1 MPRDARRVGTLLIAL
16 AGALA
21 ALAPAAVGAPKV
33 TRAGLDPS
41 LVSGRGAQVPFVEQE
56 AENAASDGTVIGP
69 GRDAYTLPAEASGRS
84 AVRLDH
90 AGQYVEFRL
99 TRAANALTLRYSIP
113 DAPQGGGI
121 TSPLQVSVDGRHRR
135 TMTLTSQYAWLYG
148 MYPFSNDPNV
158 DPNPG
163 WWKPEP
169 DPVAKPFRPNHFY
182 DEQRLLLGKRYEAG
196 DTVRFEVPPGAKAD
210 WYVLDL
216 ADFELVAPPRHKPKG
231 ALSVTDFGADPSGRR
246 ESSGAFDRAI
256 AAAKARGRS
265 VFIPKGTF
273 QVDRH
278 IVVDDVTVRGAG
290 NWWSIVRG
298 HLVPLPEPAPDK
310 STHSAPGFYGKYAE
324 QGGSRN
330 VHLSDFAIE
339 SDVRERI
346 DTDQV
351 NGIGGAIGGGSTIER
366 LYIHHT
372 KVGMWFDGPFSGPL
386 TVRDNLVADQIADGM
401 NLHRGISDVRVT
413 NNFFRNTGDDGMAMW
428 SERVSS
434 DTADA
439 DHDNVYDHNTVQTPV
454 LANGIAIYGGR
465 DNKVTDNL
473 VADPI
478 REGSALHAGQ
488 RFGATPFA
496 GTLTFARNT
505 TVRGGPLELNW
516 NIGLGSIWLYV
527 LEGSM
532 NGRIDIE
539 DSDILDSTYNAF
551 LFVADFPVKDS
562 YDITNVHVSNV
573 RVDGTGTSVV
583 SARAAGWAEFE
594 NVDARNVGA
603 PFINDCGTFH
613 FTGTPEFD
621 VRLTGGNDGGWDASV
636 GCEDRPPRVP
646 PPPPSSW

>member
-1 MPRDARRVGTLLIAL
+1 MSVQAASRALLIA
-16 AGALA
+16 ATVALA
-21 ALAPAAVGAPKV
+21 VPAAARASTI
-33 TRAGLDPS
+33 TRAGLDPG
-41 LVSGRGAQVPFVEQE
+41 LVQGRGAQVGFVEQE
-56 AENAASDGTVIGP
+56 AENASTNGVVIGP

-84 AVRLDH
+84 AVRLDA
-90 AGQYVEFRL
+90 AGQYVEFTL
-99 TRAANALTLRYSIP
+99 TGDTNALTVRYSIP
-113 DAPQGGGI
+113 DAPAGGGI
-121 TSPLQVSVDGRHRR
+121 TAPLDVILDGHQRH

-169 DPVAKPFRPNHFY
+169 DPVTKPFRPNHFY
-182 DEQRLLLGKRYEAG
+182 DEQRLLLGREYHRG
-196 DTVRFEVPPGAKAD
+196 DTVRFQVPEGTNAA
-210 WYVLDL
+210 WYVIDL
-216 ADFELVAPPRHKPKG
+216 ADFEDVAPPIQQPPHS
-231 ALSVTDFGADPSGRR
+231 LSVLAFGADRTGRR
-246 ESSGAFDRAI
+246 ESSDAFDRAI
-256 AAAKARGRS
+256 AAGRAS
-265 VFIPKGTF
+265 RRTVFIPAGVY
-273 QVDRH
+273 QVNRH

-290 NWWSIVRG
+290 NWWTTIRG
-298 HLVPLPEPAPDK
+298 TLKPLPTPAPDL
-310 STHSAPGFYGKYAE
+310 STHSAPGFYGKYAKD
-324 QGGSRN
+324 GGSQN

-372 KVGMWFDGPFSGPL
+372 KVGMWFDGPFDGL
-386 TVRDNLVADQIADGM
+386 TVRDNIVVDQIADGL
-401 NLHRGISDVRVT
+401 NLHQGVSHVTVT

-428 SERVSS
+428 SEHE
-434 DTADA
+434 AN
-439 DHDNVYDHNTVQTPV
+439 HDNVFDHNTVQTPV
-454 LANGIAIYGGR
+454 LANDIAIYGGR
-465 DNKVTDNL
+465 DNAVTDNL

-496 GTLTFARNT
+496 GTLTLARNT

-516 NIGLGSIWLYV
+516 NIGLGAIWLYV

-532 NGRIDIE
+532 NAEIDIT
-539 DSDILDSTYNAF
+539 DSTILDSTYNAF
-551 LFVADFPVKDS
+551 LFVADFPVKDQ

-573 RVDGTGTSVV
+573 KVDGTGTSVV
-583 SARAAGWAEFE
+583 SARAAGWATFE

-603 PFINDCGTFH
+603 PFINNCGTFH

-621 VRLTGGNDGGWDASV
+621 VRLLGGNDGGWAAST
-636 GCEDRPPRVP
+636 GCDDRPPRVP
-646 PPPPSSW
+646 PPPPSPW